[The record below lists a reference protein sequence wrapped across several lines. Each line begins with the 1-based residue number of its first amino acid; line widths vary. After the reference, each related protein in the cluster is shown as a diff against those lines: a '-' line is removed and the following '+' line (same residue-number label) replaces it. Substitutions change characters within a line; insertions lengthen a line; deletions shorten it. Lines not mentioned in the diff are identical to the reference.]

1 MTPETTVERIRLY
14 AQPPIE
20 VPTAPLV
27 ERIDCV
33 ELPLDR
39 VRLKQHP
46 VVFPEDASPA
56 AHAYRMLR
64 TQLLQKIRY
73 HKLRVVGIASAADGE
88 GKTVTAVNLALSLAA
103 EPNQSVVLAD
113 FDLRRPSVATLLGLA
128 PERGLGDW
136 FEGRADVE
144 DVCCRIE
151 GMARLLVA
159 PTLAAVAGSSEVLA
173 GARTSELLN
182 ALEAR
187 QSDCVVLLDLPPVL
201 LSDDFLTISPL
212 VDGVVV
218 VATEGYTKRDDLTR
232 MREVLG
238 STRVLGTVLNRASKA
253 ERRSY

>member
-1 MTPETTVERIRLY
+1 VERIRRAADVARL
-14 AQPPIE
+14 PID
-20 VPTAPLV
+20 VPA
-27 ERIDCV
+27 ERIECV

-39 VRLKQHP
+39 ERLRNHP
-46 VVFPEDASPA
+46 VVLPEEPSQA

-73 HKLRVVGIASAADGE
+73 HRLRVVGIASAVDAE

-113 FDLRRPSVATLLGLA
+113 LDLRRPSIASLLGLA
-128 PERGLGDW
+128 PPKGLSDW
-136 FEGRADVE
+136 FSGQADVDE
-144 DVCCRIE
+144 VCCRIE
-151 GMARLLVA
+151 GIARLVIA
-159 PTLAAVAGSSEVLA
+159 PTLAPVAGSSEVLA
-173 GARTSELLN
+173 GPRTSQLLN
-182 ALEAR
+182 GLEAR
-187 QSDCVVLLDLPPVL
+187 QPDCIVLLDMPPVL

-212 VDGVVV
+212 VDGVLV
-218 VATEGYTKRDDLTR
+218 VATEGYSKREDLMR